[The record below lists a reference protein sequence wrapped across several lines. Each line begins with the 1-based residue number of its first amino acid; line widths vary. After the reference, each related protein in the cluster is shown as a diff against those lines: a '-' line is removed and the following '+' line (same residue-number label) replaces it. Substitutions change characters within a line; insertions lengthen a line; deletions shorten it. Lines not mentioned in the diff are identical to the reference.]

1 MREIQGKTIMV
12 SIKQLHYALAIEKT
26 LHFKKAAEAC
36 NVSQSTLSTAINELE
51 KQLGVTIFE
60 RNNKQV
66 LITTEGQL
74 ILDKAKRV
82 KLELDEL
89 LQISKINKQPFST
102 AMTIGVIPTIGPYLL
117 PKVLPEVRAQ
127 YPNFKL
133 KIIEDQSHILVDQ
146 VRTGQI
152 DAAILALPYP
162 IDGLMSFN
170 FWQEDFYWVCH
181 QDECP
186 SKVQEIR
193 SDELAI
199 DKLMLLKDGHCLKDH
214 ALAVCSLQNKKQD
227 TDFDSASLHTLIQMV
242 AGKLGTTLV
251 PQMALDQL
259 IYNESELRAV
269 HLNEPGPH
277 RTIALVIRPNYVR
290 AHEITLL
297 KGIFAKQLTKWC
309 DSTSH

>member
-1 MREIQGKTIMV
+1 MI

-36 NVSQSTLSTAINELE
+36 NVSQSALSTAINELE
-51 KQLGVTIFE
+51 KQLGITIFE

-66 LITTEGQL
+66 LITKNGQL

-89 LQISKINKQPFST
+89 MQISLINKEPFSNP
-102 AMTIGVIPTIGPYLL
+102 MSIGVIPTIGPYLL
-117 PKVLPEVRAQ
+117 PKVLPEVRKQ

-133 KIIEDQSHILVDQ
+133 KIIEEQSHILVEK
-146 VRTGQI
+146 VRTGEL

-162 IDGLMSFN
+162 IEGLMSFD

-181 QDECP
+181 KDECP
-186 SKVQEIR
+186 TKVQEIT
-193 SDELAI
+193 SEELEI
-199 DKLMLLKDGHCLKDH
+199 DKLMLLKDGHCLKEH
-214 ALAVCSLQNKKQD
+214 ALAACSLQNKKQD
-227 TDFDSASLHTLIQMV
+227 SDFDSASLHTLVQMV

-259 IYNESELRAV
+259 TYNESELRAI

-290 AHEITLL
+290 TNELTML
-297 KGIFAKQLTKWC
+297 KDIFIKQLTNKC
-309 DSTSH
+309 N

>member
-1 MREIQGKTIMV
+1 MI
-12 SIKQLHYALAIEKT
+12 SLKQLHYALAVEKT

-36 NVSQSTLSTAINELE
+36 NVSQSALSTAINELE
-51 KQLGVTIFE
+51 KQLGTMIFE

-66 LITTEGQL
+66 LVTNNGQL
-74 ILDKAKRV
+74 ILDKAKRI

-89 LQISKINKQPFST
+89 LQISQGNKQPFSS

-117 PKVLPEVRAQ
+117 PKVLPEVRKQ
-127 YPNFKL
+127 HPDFKL
-133 KIIEDQSHILVDQ
+133 KIIEEQSHTLVEK
-146 VRTGQI
+146 VRVGDI

-162 IDGLMSFN
+162 IEGLMNFN
-170 FWQEDFYWVCH
+170 FWEEDFYLVCH
-181 QDECP
+181 KDECP
-186 SKVQEIR
+186 KKVIGIT

-199 DKLMLLKDGHCLKDH
+199 EKLMLLKDGHCLKEH
-214 ALAVCSLQNKKQD
+214 ALNACQFQNKKQD
-227 TDFDSASLHTLIQMV
+227 SDFDSASLHTLIQMV

-259 IYNESELRAV
+259 IHTESELRAI

-290 AHEITLL
+290 TNELTIL
-297 KGIFAKQLTKWC
+297 KDIFAAQLTNKC
-309 DSTSH
+309 HLD